1 MPTTTGGP
9 SRPLLRPG
17 TNSSPAVAFDV
28 VVHRS
33 GTPSPLESPDAVSS
47 GRAVGVH
54 PVAYAVRLAADPS
67 EAGVSVDPMVDYG
80 QPATMNPYA
89 YSNNAPATFSDPTG
103 EFFPVLIGIAARI
116 AIQAAII
123 AARKAAQAA
132 ARRAA
137 ALASKRALDA

>member
-17 TNSSPAVAFDV
+17 THSSPAVAFDV

-67 EAGVSVDPMVDYG
+67 EAGSVPPSG
-80 QPATMNPYA
+80 TPSASA
-89 YSNNAPATFSDPTG
+89 S
-103 EFFPVLIGIAARI
+103 PVLRP
-116 AIQAAII
+116 
-123 AARKAAQAA
+123 
-132 ARRAA
+132 
-137 ALASKRALDA
+137 